1 MPSAELRE
9 PVRPGT
15 RRQDQPAGSVR
26 TLDGLF
32 TRAARR
38 HPRAVVVREGPHVLT
53 YGKIDL
59 LSDQLAT
66 ALLRAD
72 VQLGDPVLVHCGDH
86 RRTLVAHLAVL
97 KAGGVCV
104 PVPRDLPV
112 SQIRR
117 IAVVSGADT
126 VLCCGGTQEA
136 WWHDDDRIRRFVLDD
151 PELWKRLGARPLDR
165 ALPRSAPAEP
175 AYLLPA
181 GEGGAWSSA
190 HLVDHRAWHLAMA
203 ARSSQTGPAGPTVT
217 VTEHPTGPATLS
229 AMWWAFGSGST
240 LHAWPGEPAAGPG
253 GGVAVYEP
261 REYARVLDTMARE
274 PRPPR
279 PRMILLVGA
288 PCPPE
293 LVARHAG
300 ILPDTVLRAEFAP
313 GGSVLPWAVSTCPAG
328 QDDMS
333 RGASPVIGAAPGVR
347 LSVRGAL
354 GENLRTGQ
362 AGEVCAQG
370 RTLPFDVIG
379 DGFVSGRGGALLRSG
394 FAGRRNQDGDIVLT
408 GLRHAGTPH
417 HWASGEDDVASTPPG
432 RGRVVLAVPSRTHGP
447 DVCVT
452 S

>member
-15 RRQDQPAGSVR
+15 RRQDHPAGSVR

-38 HPRAVVVREGPHVLT
+38 HPRAAVVREGPHVLS
-53 YGKIDL
+53 YGKADV
-59 LSDQLAT
+59 LSGRLAT

-72 VQLGDPVLVHCGDH
+72 VQLGDPVVVHCDDH
-86 RRTLVAHLAVL
+86 RRTLVAHLAVM

-104 PVPRDLPV
+104 PVPHGLPAAR
-112 SQIRR
+112 IRR

-126 VLCCGGTQEA
+126 VLCDRATRGA
-136 WWHDDDRIRRFVLDD
+136 WECDDRRTFVLDD
-151 PELWKRLGARPLDR
+151 PELWKRLDARRLDR

-175 AYLLPA
+175 AYLLTA
-181 GEGGAWSSA
+181 GEGGVWSSG

-203 ARSSQTGPAGPTVT
+203 ARSAQIGPAGRTVT

-240 LHAWPGEPAAGPG
+240 LYTRPGEPVAGPD

-261 REYARVLDTMARE
+261 EEYARVLDSLARE

-279 PRMILLVGA
+279 PRMILLVGD
-288 PCPPE
+288 PCTPE
-293 LVARHAG
+293 LAARHAG
-300 ILPDTVLRAEFAP
+300 VLPTTALRAEFAP
-313 GGSVLPWAVSTCPAG
+313 GGSVLPWAVSTYPAG
-328 QDDMS
+328 QDVS
-333 RGASPVIGAAPGVR
+333 RGASPVVGAAPGVR

-354 GENLRTGQ
+354 GESLRAGQ

-379 DGFVSGRGGALLRSG
+379 DGFVPGRGGALLRSG
-394 FAGRRNQDGDIVLT
+394 FAGRRNPDGDVVLT
-408 GLRHAGTPH
+408 DPGPADTPRHCTCGGDDEAA
-417 HWASGEDDVASTPPG
+417 ASSPPPG
-432 RGRVVLAVPSRTHGP
+432 RMAPEAV
-447 DVCVT
+447 
-452 S
+452 